1 MISPRTFPPSGRD
14 WRDRCKGP
22 NGKHRHADEC
32 VPALASSLTR
42 LSHEPGCHS
51 EAALHRH
58 KHRFDITRSG
68 DREVQTSKV
77 RTTRCGSSALSLRKR
92 TVFFQWPLPSN
103 VGRTMGGYRHTWR
116 QIFDAKHGEPQR
128 SRLRRQYCAAGNQT
142 LERHSS
148 FARIQRAVHQCR
160 ELAINRGNKMK
171 ATQILHELGQSL
183 WLDNITRDL
192 LDSGTLKHYI
202 DDLRRRSRTAT
213 SK

>member
-1 MISPRTFPPSGRD
+1 MKLPYIVISIALILLAVAIARFKLPKIEQPVVDLVRSVSGNVLFFSSGHFLRMLAAR
-14 WRDRCKGP
+14 W
-22 NGKHRHADEC
+22 ADI
-32 VPALASSLTR
+32 
-42 LSHEPGCHS
+42 
-51 EAALHRH
+51 
-58 KHRFDITRSG
+58 DILG
-68 DREVQTSKV
+68 
-77 RTTRCGSSALSLRKR
+77 
-92 TVFFQWPLPSN
+92 
-103 VGRTMGGYRHTWR
+103 R
-116 QIFDAKHGEPQR
+116 QISDAKHGEPQR
-128 SRLRRQYCAAGNQT
+128 SRLRRQYGAAGNPT

-148 FARIQRAVHQCR
+148 FARRQRAVHQCR